1 MLLLF
6 AAHGDV
12 FDSGDVGVGDES
24 RRGGGV
30 RRHGDGSG
38 APRMLWNDG
47 IPIVLR
53 MRGVQGELSV
63 VLLLHAGRVRAV
75 LRRSGRVLHG
85 SGAPR

>member
-1 MLLLF
+1 
-6 AAHGDV
+6 
-12 FDSGDVGVGDES
+12 
-24 RRGGGV
+24 
-30 RRHGDGSG
+30 
-38 APRMLWNDG
+38 MLWNDG